1 MSRHSN
7 QECDQSGPSRFT
19 RGKSQSSLEAFQSE
33 YLRSQNHRHNLNRQ
47 HGTAHTCRFPCM
59 RSCPSDF
66 FIDQTRA
73 VCAEPLTSGVAI
85 SESCLKTAAANAVAG
100 FTCFRKLQADLQR
113 ARIDVKWSSPMPT
126 GLSRLLPRI
135 SNLLAQSMLSPVQEI
150 TYQHSMSTLSVEK
163 YRKRLIIPTQCAIN
177 MADSQGENEV

>member
-1 MSRHSN
+1 
-7 QECDQSGPSRFT
+7 
-19 RGKSQSSLEAFQSE
+19 
-33 YLRSQNHRHNLNRQ
+33 
-47 HGTAHTCRFPCM
+47 M
-59 RSCPSDF
+59 RSSPSDF

-100 FTCFRKLQADLQR
+100 FTCFRNLQADLQR

-135 SNLLAQSMLSPVQEI
+135 SNLLAQSMLSPVQEVI
-150 TYQHSMSTLSVEK
+150 YQHSMSTKNIASVSSSRPSVRSIWPIHNSQKEIQPAAFQLSVSDHRIIDNLSR
-163 YRKRLIIPTQCAIN
+163 YAIAFLIAIHTSRAVV
-177 MADSQGENEV
+177 MPVPLQS